1 MSVGVGS
8 SLLLLLPEYWRAVH
22 QYSDIH
28 VIQLDSSSSRLIH
41 TGAKLFDSSPSAYLI
56 FLL

>member
-41 TGAKLFDSSPSAYLI
+41 TGANCLTPSAYLI